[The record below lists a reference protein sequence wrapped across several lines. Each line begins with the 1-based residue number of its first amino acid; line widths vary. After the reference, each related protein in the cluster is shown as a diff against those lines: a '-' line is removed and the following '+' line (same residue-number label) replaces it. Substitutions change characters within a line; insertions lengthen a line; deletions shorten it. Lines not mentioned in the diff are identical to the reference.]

1 MELKEVESAIEGIL
15 FAAGEP
21 VGVERLCLTLDI
33 DRSTADAVCQRLAD
47 HYSYE
52 RRGIRLVKLESSYQL
67 CSAPEYAEYIR
78 KAFESRRPARLSQ
91 PALEVLS
98 IIAYYQPTTKA
109 YVDQIRGVD
118 SSYTVGL
125 LTERDL
131 IEECGRMAVPGRPIL
146 YRTTQ
151 NFLRSFGLSS
161 LEELPDLPN
170 ASAEDEQIT
179 LDMQENIAR
188 LQESQ
193 EAQEQPEEEETP
205 ISDEELEAAAR
216 ELAEREERIFAD
228 LPEVP
233 DILLDEAPDGEEPEA
248 GAPDSGD
255 GDL

>member
-193 EAQEQPEEEETP
+193 EAQDQPEEEEAP